1 MDGRSQPSSQQPCT
15 TMGQAITESLMQLT
29 IPPELEALV
38 QQRLITGRYNSP
50 IEVLMA
56 GVALLNQQEDIYQ
69 GRLQDLQR
77 DALIGWEAAQRG
89 ELVDG
94 KTAMDEIRAFFRAS
108 AASH

>member
-1 MDGRSQPSSQQPCT
+1 MEIRQLNPI
-15 TMGQAITESLMQLT
+15 AMQLI

-38 QQRLITGRYNSP
+38 QQRLGTGRYNSP
-50 IEVLMA
+50 LEVLMA
-56 GVALLNQQEDIYQ
+56 GVSLLTQQEDIYQ

-94 KTAMDEIRAFFRAS
+94 KTAMDEIRAHLHAKHGHSSAS
-108 AASH
+108 